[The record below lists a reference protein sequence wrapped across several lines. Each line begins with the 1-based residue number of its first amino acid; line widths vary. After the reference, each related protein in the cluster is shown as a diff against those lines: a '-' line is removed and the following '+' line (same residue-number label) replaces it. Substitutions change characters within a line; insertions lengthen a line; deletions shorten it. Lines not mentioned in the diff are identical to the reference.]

1 MCVDTD
7 SGAKCECSE
16 GFFGD
21 SNGANGQECFN
32 NGVFEEMINDIKQIY
47 RNFMDTNIPIG
58 KPQVKVHFLT
68 YFCIGKSSKLK
79 RKVGGAAAV
88 FLRILGR
95 KAAGTKWRMAC
106 LSEIISNET
115 ILSMQE
121 YLNEFKESF
130 ISPVDKNF
138 CEFD

>member
-7 SGAKCECSE
+7 SGAKCECLK

-58 KPQVKVHFLT
+58 KLQVKVHF
-68 YFCIGKSSKLK
+68 
-79 RKVGGAAAV
+79 
-88 FLRILGR
+88 
-95 KAAGTKWRMAC
+95 
-106 LSEIISNET
+106 
-115 ILSMQE
+115 
-121 YLNEFKESF
+121 
-130 ISPVDKNF
+130 
-138 CEFD
+138 